1 MNMNRISTRRALVA
15 ACISILATRAAV
27 ADEAVQGELWET
39 TAQASVP
46 GMPVNM
52 PAYKGKLCQKKE
64 WTKPPETSND
74 PNQNCKSTNFNQAGT
89 KISWTMACDNPPMT
103 GEGEIN
109 FTGTDAYTGMFTMH
123 APQFDMQINLT
134 GKKIGTCDNP
144 G

>member
-1 MNMNRISTRRALVA
+1 MNTNRIAARGVLAA
-15 ACISILATRAAV
+15 ACFAIVATTAAV
-27 ADEAVQGELWET
+27 ADEPLQGELWET

-46 GMPVNM
+46 GLPVNM

-64 WTKPPETSND
+64 WTTPPDTSND
-74 PNQNCKSTNFNQAGT
+74 PNQNCKATSFNQTGT

-103 GEGEIN
+103 GDGEIN

-144 G
+144 E

>member
-1 MNMNRISTRRALVA
+1 MNMNRISARRALAA
-15 ACISILATRAAV
+15 ACISILATTAAV
-27 ADEAVQGELWET
+27 ADDAVQGELWET

-64 WTKPPETSND
+64 WTTPPETSND
-74 PNQNCKSTNFNQAGT
+74 PNQNCHSTNFNHTGS
-89 KISWTMACDNPPMT
+89 KISWTMVCDNPPMT

-109 FTGTDAYTGMFTMH
+109 FTGTDAYTGAFTMH

-134 GKKIGTCDNP
+134 GKKIGTCDKP
-144 G
+144 E

>member
-1 MNMNRISTRRALVA
+1 MFKQAFGLALVVAISPA
-15 ACISILATRAAV
+15 ASDEPAT
-27 ADEAVQGELWET
+27 EQGELWET

-74 PNQNCKSTNFNQAGT
+74 PNQNCKATSFNRTGP
-89 KISWTMACDNPPMT
+89 KISWTMVCDNPQMT

-134 GKKIGTCDNP
+134 GKKLGPCDKP
-144 G
+144 E

>member
-1 MNMNRISTRRALVA
+1 MNTNRIAVRRALVA
-15 ACISILATRAAV
+15 ACISILATTAAV
-27 ADEAVQGELWET
+27 ADDAAQGELWET

-64 WTKPPETSND
+64 WTQPPETSND
-74 PNQNCKSTNFNQAGT
+74 PNQNCKSTNFNHTGS

-109 FTGTDAYTGMFTMH
+109 FSGTDAYTGMFTMH

-134 GKKIGTCDNP
+134 GKKIGSCDNP
-144 G
+144 K